1 MDDDGTVTIA
11 SHDGAGA
18 EEAKRRVEA
27 MCAEIKV
34 GAIYDGKVA
43 SIKEFGAFIE
53 IAPGRDGLCHI
64 SELDAGYVNHPLD
77 VVNVGD
83 KVTVKVIA
91 IDDQGRIK
99 LSRKALM
106 PPREGGDEGAGLGL
120 VGSQSWMAGTL
131 DLFGL
136 KTLSLSGLLGILFR
150 RIFLLRTE
158 LGEPAY
164 ERSLKALL
172 VALGASALDE
182 AERRARI
189 LEGRTGP
196 RPSDVRVSS
205 TAARRQPEPLDVDGK
220 H

>member
-1 MDDDGTVTIA
+1 MIPEPIPTSDPD
-11 SHDGAGA
+11 S
-18 EEAKRRVEA
+18 
-27 MCAEIKV
+27 
-34 GAIYDGKVA
+34 
-43 SIKEFGAFIE
+43 
-53 IAPGRDGLCHI
+53 
-64 SELDAGYVNHPLD
+64 
-77 VVNVGD
+77 
-83 KVTVKVIA
+83 
-91 IDDQGRIK
+91 
-99 LSRKALM
+99 
-106 PPREGGDEGAGLGL
+106 
-120 VGSQSWMAGTL
+120 
-131 DLFGL
+131 
-136 KTLSLSGLLGILFR
+136 LLGILFR